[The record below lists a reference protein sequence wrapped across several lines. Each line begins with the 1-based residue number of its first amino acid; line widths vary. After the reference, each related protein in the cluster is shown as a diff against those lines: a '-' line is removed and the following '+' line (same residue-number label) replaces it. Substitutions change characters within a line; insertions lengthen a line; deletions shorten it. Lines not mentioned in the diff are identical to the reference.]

1 MIPTTPATAVESVDA
16 DTVENALEGIFGD
29 GEPQEE
35 QQEQAQEG
43 QADENGVE
51 PGDIPDDDE
60 NAPQPES
67 ASEFELVHNGQQLK
81 LPRDEVVKL
90 AQQGFDY
97 TQKTQALAERA
108 RAAEAVLQRATAV
121 EQMMPALMQDLATVQ
136 ALGAQLAQYDRV
148 DWVGLAT
155 NDPLEYPKVRAQY
168 DQVVNAYQRAN
179 TQYQQRANAVATERS
194 NLTAYQLQQE
204 AAALRERIPEWRDPE
219 KFQAGSQELRNYLI
233 NQGAN
238 PYDVDTLSSS
248 LAVSIAR
255 KAMLYDKLRADKAAK
270 SKQVRNAPPVVKP
283 GAANADSGKT
293 NFAKAKQEIRRMG
306 QRGQNKAQEKLMEG
320 LLSRVFK

>member
-1 MIPTTPATAVESVDA
+1 MKLNSLQDLKKVQKE
-16 DTVENALEGIFGD
+16 L
-29 GEPQEE
+29 
-35 QQEQAQEG
+35 QAAHER
-43 QADENGVE
+43 
-51 PGDIPDDDE
+51 
-60 NAPQPES
+60 S
-67 ASEFELVHNGQQLK
+67 A
-81 LPRDEVVKL
+81 
-90 AQQGFDY
+90 
-97 TQKTQALAERA
+97 AEAAA
-108 RAAEAVLQRATAV
+108 RAAEAKNREAERNLFAKAV
-121 EQMMPALMQDLATVQ
+121 GVVKPLPDRQHAKLPKTPAEPVARQFQQD
-136 ALGAQLAQYDRV
+136 
-148 DWVGLAT
+148 
-155 NDPLEYPKVRAQY
+155 
-168 DQVVNAYQRAN
+168 
-179 TQYQQRANAVATERS
+179 
-194 NLTAYQLQQE
+194 E